1 VATARRLLLVDDDP
15 LLLGVATDLLRS
27 AGFEVRATR
36 EPTRAVPEARA
47 FNPDL
52 ILLDRVMP
60 VLNGPEVVRSLRAF
74 PDTAGVPVAFLTADR
89 SERQL
94 VRAMLGG
101 AVDVIFKPFGEEQTR
116 WIHQL
121 LDDLTDRTPVHQ
133 QGMPE
138 ELALVN
144 LLGTYGRAKRTGSL
158 RVNPGTPF
166 EGRATFRN
174 GALVGAEFGPLQG
187 HDALREMLGSEDG
200 QWRFD
205 AGAEPAPRPQQA
217 PAEVPTMPPATSE
230 LFRPRILVVD
240 DDPELRRLFKMQLVK
255 AGLEVVLAEDGMNGV
270 ELSTRSLYDLVIAD
284 LNMPRLDGWGMLKI
298 LKADHRTREVPVVFL
313 SAHDDYRETLRAARS
328 GAADYLPKLGR
339 SDSVVQRV
347 FALLQPRLE
356 LLGQLQSQ
364 RNAPLNANQLGIQ
377 WTMRVLARLKATGV
391 LTLRD
396 DWATYT
402 LRIREGNP
410 VDARALWP
418 KREATGV
425 SAVAAL
431 IVSRNSEGDFTFED
445 IPGDEARINVGMET
459 LIQRTCETLNQ
470 LEARV
475 TASKLNTTG
484 HFEIDG
490 ILYDLYRQVAPDQ
503 GLRLAKAVCEEK
515 LRPAE
520 LPLRLNLKPEEVQEG
535 LKELLRRGVIRF
547 PDPP

>member
-1 VATARRLLLVDDDP
+1 MATARRLLLVDDDP
-15 LLLGVATDLLRS
+15 LFLGVASDLLRT
-27 AGFEVRATR
+27 AGFEVRVAR

-47 FNPDL
+47 FSPHL

-60 VLNGPEVVRSLRAF
+60 VLNGAEVVRSLRAF
-74 PDTAGVPVAFLTADR
+74 PDTAGIPVAFVTADHG
-89 SERQL
+89 ERQL
-94 VRAMLGG
+94 IRSVLGG
-101 AVDVIFKPFGEEQTR
+101 AVDVILKPFGVEQTR
-116 WIHQL
+116 RIAAL
-121 LDDLTDRTPVHQ
+121 MEDLASRAPQ
-133 QGMPE
+133 PGAAPE
-138 ELALVN
+138 DVALRN
-144 LLGTYGRAKRTGSL
+144 LLGIFARSRRTGTL
-158 RVNPGTPF
+158 VVNPGTPF
-166 EGRATFRN
+166 EGRAAFRD
-174 GALVGAEFGPLQG
+174 GQLTHAEFGPLRG
-187 HDALREMLGSEDG
+187 PDAVKEMIGAEEG
-200 QWRFD
+200 MWRFEEGPE
-205 AGAEPAPRPQQA
+205 AVA
-217 PAEVPTMPPATSE
+217 PARPPPLEVPSMPPATSE

-255 AGLEVVLAEDGMNGV
+255 AGLEVVLAEDGLNGV

-284 LNMPRLDGWGMLKI
+284 LNMPRLDGWGMLKV

-339 SDSVVQRV
+339 ADTVVQRV

-356 LLGQLQSQ
+356 LLGQVQSQ
-364 RNAPLNANQLGIQ
+364 RNAAINANQIGIQ

-410 VDARALWP
+410 VDAHALWP

-431 IVSRNSEGDFTFED
+431 IVSRNSEGDFTFGD
-445 IPGDEARINVGMET
+445 IPGDPARIQVGMET

-470 LEARV
+470 LESRV

-484 HFEIDG
+484 HFEIDTT
-490 ILYDLYRQVAPDQ
+490 LYELFRQVAPDT
-503 GLRLAKAVCEEK
+503 GLRLAKAVCEER
-515 LRPAE
+515 LTPDE
-520 LPLRLNLKPEEVQEG
+520 LPLRLNLKPEEVQDG

-547 PDPP
+547 PDPQ